1 MTSARFM
8 LVSVTVFTLLAAHSC
23 RLPSGIVEESNE
35 IVHSAESAIDRS
47 AETMQ
52 RFKESPALTQE
63 SQLSWLGIR
72 TPIRASDPPTAPL
85 PELQETIDM
94 QIVDQLSLE
103 EVGGL
108 LAAQTGITITVA
120 DDIRGTTLADMSWR
134 GTAAGALDYLVT
146 RLGFRWRVRD
156 GRVQIYYTDHQSW
169 TIYAPVVS
177 AQWQA
182 TVGLSGQVRGGSG
195 GSDLQAKDQVVIAM
209 DTADFWNQ
217 LEATITGL
225 LSPAGRSTLNRL
237 NGELNV
243 FDTPSALRRVDE
255 WVIGTNRELTA
266 QVLINVE
273 LYEIDRSADAIAGF
287 NFDGIFQEALGGG
300 NTAAIEFGSDDTGSL
315 VGLRLTPSAQNEI
328 DQSNLLLIL
337 REAAAGSQVA
347 KLTSTVLRGMNG
359 HPVPVFFGDET
370 SYLERRDVVNEEG
383 LTTVRLVPGKL
394 QDGIALNIL
403 PRILQGT
410 DRLSLNITLRTTR
423 IKGIS
428 RFPADAGPNDPV
440 IQLPDLESRSVLLPV
455 LLRSGETLFVA
466 GLDTSRTNDSSS
478 SGIFSRQSKAETRR
492 SSLVLMITPRIVRPP
507 LEIVRSSRRSR
518 LP

>member
-1 MTSARFM
+1 MTAARFM
-8 LVSVTVFTLLAAHSC
+8 LVSVTVLVLLAAHAC
-23 RLPSGIVEESNE
+23 RLPAGIVEESNQ
-35 IVHSAESAIDRS
+35 IVHSAESAIERA

-52 RFKESPALTQE
+52 GFRAAPDLTQE
-63 SQLSWLGIR
+63 SQKSWLGIR
-72 TPIRASDPPTAPL
+72 TPIRASEPPTAPL

-94 QIVDQLSLE
+94 QIVDQLTLE
-103 EVGGL
+103 EVGHL
-108 LAAQTGITITVA
+108 LAAQTGIPITVA
-120 DDIRGTTLADMSWR
+120 ADIRGTTLADMSWR
-134 GTAAGALDYLVT
+134 GTAAGALDYLAT

-156 GRVQIYYTDHQSW
+156 GRVQIYYTDYQAW

-182 TVGLSGQVRGGSG
+182 TVGLSGQARSSSG

-217 LEATITGL
+217 LEATIAGL

-237 NGELNV
+237 TGELNV
-243 FDTPSALRRVDE
+243 VDTPPALSRVDE

-266 QVLINVE
+266 QVLIHVE
-273 LYEIDRSADAIAGF
+273 LYEIDRDADAIAGF
-287 NFDGIFQEALGGG
+287 DFDGIFQEAIG
-300 NTAAIEFGSDDTGSL
+300 NRAVSVEFGSDDTGSL
-315 VGLRLTPSAQNEI
+315 VGLRLTRSENEPA
-328 DQSNLLLIL
+328 DTSNLSLIL
-337 REAAAGSQVA
+337 REAAAGSRVA

-383 LTTVRLVPGKL
+383 LTTVRLVPGTL
-394 QDGIALNIL
+394 QAGIALNIL
-403 PRILQGT
+403 PRILRDT
-410 DRLSLNITLRTTR
+410 DRLSLNITVRTTR

-440 IQLPDLESRSVLLPV
+440 VQLPDLESRSVLLPV

-478 SGIFSRQSKAETRR
+478 SGIFSRQSRAETRR
-492 SSLVLMITPRIVRPP
+492 SSLVLLITPRIVRQP
-507 LEIVRSSRRSR
+507 LEIARSR
-518 LP
+518 HRSHLP

>member
-1 MTSARFM
+1 MASARFM
-8 LVSVTVFTLLAAHSC
+8 LVSVTVFALLATHSC
-23 RLPSGIVEESNE
+23 RLPSGIVNESNE
-35 IVHSAESAIDRS
+35 IVRSAESAIERS

-52 RFKESPALTQE
+52 GSAALTQE
-63 SQLSWLGIR
+63 SQLSWPGIR

-85 PELQETIDM
+85 AELQKTIDM
-94 QIVDQLSLE
+94 QIVDQLPLA
-103 EVGGL
+103 EVGRL

-120 DDIRGTTLADMSWR
+120 DDIRETSLADMSWR
-134 GTAAGALDYLVT
+134 GTAAGALNYLTT
-146 RLGFRWRVRD
+146 RLGFQWRVRD

-169 TIYAPVVS
+169 TVYAPVVS

-217 LEATITGL
+217 LEATITAL
-225 LSPAGRSTLNRL
+225 LSPAGRSTLNRQT
-237 NGELNV
+237 GELNV
-243 FDTPSALRRVDE
+243 VDTPAALSRVDE

-266 QVLINVE
+266 QVLIHVE

-287 NFDGIFQEALGGG
+287 NFDGIFQEAIG
-300 NTAAIEFGSDDTGSL
+300 NRAVSVEFGSDDTGSL
-315 VGLRLTPSAQNEI
+315 VGLKLTRSENEPA
-328 DQSNLLLIL
+328 DTSNLSLIL

-359 HPVPVFFGDET
+359 HPIPVFFGDET
-370 SYLERRDVVNEEG
+370 SYLERRDVVNEDG

-403 PRILQGT
+403 PRILRDT
-410 DRLSLNITLRTTR
+410 DRLSLNITVRTTR

-478 SGIFSRQSKAETRR
+478 AGIFSRQSKAQTRR
-492 SSLVLMITPRIVRPP
+492 SSLVLLITPRIVRQP
-507 LEIVRSSRRSR
+507 LEIARSSRRSR

>member
-1 MTSARFM
+1 MNSTRFM
-8 LVSVTVFTLLAAHSC
+8 LLSVTVFALLAAHSC

-35 IVHSAESAIDRS
+35 IVQSAESAIDRS

-52 RFKESPALTQE
+52 RSKESAALTQE

-103 EVGGL
+103 EVGRL

-134 GTAAGALDYLVT
+134 GTAAGALDYLAT
-146 RLGFRWRVRD
+146 RLGFRWRVWD

-195 GSDLQAKDQVVIAM
+195 GSDLQAKDQVVISM

-217 LEATITGL
+217 LEATITAL

-237 NGELNV
+237 TGELNV
-243 FDTPSALRRVDE
+243 VDTPATLNRVDE

-273 LYEIDRSADAIAGF
+273 LYEIDRAADAIAGF
-287 NFDGIFQEALGGG
+287 NFDGIFQEALGSS
-300 NTAAIEFGSDDTGSL
+300 TAAVEFGSDDTGTL
-315 VGLRLTPSAQNEI
+315 VGLRLTPSQQNTI
-328 DQSNLLLIL
+328 DPSNLLLIL

-359 HPVPVFFGDET
+359 HPIPVFFGDET

-403 PRILQGT
+403 PRILPDT

-478 SGIFSRQSKAETRR
+478 SGILSRQSKAETRR
-492 SSLVLMITPRIVRPP
+492 SSLVMLITPRIVRLP
-507 LEIVRSSRRSR
+507 LEIARSSRRSR

>member
-1 MTSARFM
+1 M
-8 LVSVTVFTLLAAHSC
+8 LLSVTVFALLAAHSC

-35 IVHSAESAIDRS
+35 IVQSAESAIDRS

-52 RFKESPALTQE
+52 RSKESAALTQE

-103 EVGGL
+103 EVGRL

-134 GTAAGALDYLVT
+134 GTAAGALDYLAT

-195 GSDLQAKDQVVIAM
+195 GSDLQAKDQVVISM

-217 LEATITGL
+217 LEATITAL

-237 NGELNV
+237 TGELNV
-243 FDTPSALRRVDE
+243 VDTPATLNRVDE

-287 NFDGIFQEALGGG
+287 NFDGIFQEALGSS
-300 NTAAIEFGSDDTGSL
+300 TAAIEFGSDDTGTL
-315 VGLRLTPSAQNEI
+315 VGLRLTNTPQNPI
-328 DQSNLLLIL
+328 DSSSLLLIL

-403 PRILQGT
+403 PRILPDT

-478 SGIFSRQSKAETRR
+478 SGILSRQSKAETRR
-492 SSLVLMITPRIVRPP
+492 SSLVMLITPRIVRQP
-507 LEIVRSSRRSR
+507 LEIARSSRRSR

>member
-1 MTSARFM
+1 
-8 LVSVTVFTLLAAHSC
+8 
-23 RLPSGIVEESNE
+23 
-35 IVHSAESAIDRS
+35 
-47 AETMQ
+47 
-52 RFKESPALTQE
+52 
-63 SQLSWLGIR
+63 
-72 TPIRASDPPTAPL
+72 
-85 PELQETIDM
+85 M

-103 EVGGL
+103 EAASL

-120 DDIRGTTLADMSWR
+120 DDIRGTTLDDMSWH
-134 GTAAGALDYLVT
+134 GTAAGALDYLST

-182 TVGLSGQVRGGSG
+182 TVGLSGQVSGGGG
-195 GSDLQAKDQVVIAM
+195 GSDLQAKDQVVITM
-209 DTADFWNQ
+209 DTADFWPQ
-217 LEATITGL
+217 LETTIAGL
-225 LSPAGRSTLNRL
+225 LSPAGRSTLNRQT
-237 NGELNV
+237 GELNV
-243 FDTPSALRRVDE
+243 VDTPAALSRVDE

-273 LYEIDRSADAIAGF
+273 LYEIDRSADAITGF
-287 NFDGIFQEALGGG
+287 NFDGILQEALGSS
-300 NTAAIEFGSDDTGSL
+300 TATIEFGSDDTGSL
-315 VGLRLTPSAQNEI
+315 FGLRLTPSTEDEI
-328 DQSNLLLIL
+328 DRSDISLIL
-337 REAAAGSQVA
+337 RKAAAGSQVA

-359 HPVPVFFGDET
+359 HPIPVFFGDET
-370 SYLERRDVVNEEG
+370 SYLERRDVVHEEG

-403 PRILQGT
+403 PRILPDT
-410 DRLSLNITLRTTR
+410 DRLSLNITVRTTR

-440 IQLPDLESRSVLLPV
+440 IQLPDLESRSVLLPA

-478 SGIFSRQSKAETRR
+478 KGILTRQSQAESRR
-492 SSLVLMITPRIVRPP
+492 SSLVLLITPHIVRTP
-507 LEIVRSSRRSR
+507 LEIVHSSRRSR

>member
-8 LVSVTVFTLLAAHSC
+8 LLSVTVFALIATHSC
-23 RLPSGIVEESNE
+23 RLPFSIVEESNE

-52 RFKESPALTQE
+52 RFKESPTLTQE

-72 TPIRASDPPTAPL
+72 TPIRASDPPAPPP

-94 QIVDQLSLE
+94 QIVDQLTLE
-103 EVGGL
+103 EVGRL
-108 LAAQTGITITVA
+108 LAAQTGITITID
-120 DDIRGTTLADMSWR
+120 DDIRGTTLDDMSWR

-156 GRVQIYYTDHQSW
+156 GRVQIYYTDYQSW

-177 AQWQA
+177 SQWQA

-195 GSDLQAKDQVVIAM
+195 GSDLQAKDQVVISM

-217 LEATITGL
+217 LEATIAAL
-225 LSPAGRSTLNRL
+225 LSPAGRSTLNRQT
-237 NGELNV
+237 GELNV
-243 FDTPSALRRVDE
+243 VDTPAALSRVDE

-287 NFDGIFQEALGGG
+287 NFDGIFQEAIG
-300 NTAAIEFGSDDTGSL
+300 NRAVSVEFGSDDTGSL
-315 VGLRLTPSAQNEI
+315 VGLKLTRSENEPVDI
-328 DQSNLLLIL
+328 SNLSLIL

-359 HPVPVFFGDET
+359 HPIPVFFGDET

-403 PRILQGT
+403 PRILQDT

-492 SSLVLMITPRIVRPP
+492 SSLVLLITPRIVRPP
-507 LEIVRSSRRSR
+507 LEIARSSRRSR

>member
-1 MTSARFM
+1 M
-8 LVSVTVFTLLAAHSC
+8 LVSVTVLAMLAAHSC
-23 RLPSGIVEESNE
+23 RLPSWIVAESNE

-52 RFKESPALTQE
+52 GYRKSSALTQE
-63 SQLSWLGIR
+63 SPLSWPGIR
-72 TPIRASDPPTAPL
+72 TPIRTGEPPTAPL
-85 PELQETIDM
+85 AELKKTIDM

-103 EVGGL
+103 EVAHL

-120 DDIRGTTLADMSWR
+120 DDIRATTLDDMSWH
-134 GTAAGALDYLVT
+134 GTAAGALDSLST

-182 TVGLSGQVRGGSG
+182 TVGLSGQVSGGG
-195 GSDLQAKDQVVIAM
+195 GSDLQAKDQVVITM
-209 DTADFWNQ
+209 DTADFWPQ
-217 LEATITGL
+217 LETTISGL
-225 LSPAGRSTLNRL
+225 LSPAGRSTLNRQT
-237 NGELNV
+237 GELHV
-243 FDTPSALRRVDE
+243 VDTPAALSRVDE

-266 QVLINVE
+266 QVLIHVE
-273 LYEIDRSADAIAGF
+273 LYEIDRSADAITGF
-287 NFDGIFQEALGGG
+287 NFDGILQAALGSS
-300 NTAAIEFGSDDTGSL
+300 TATIEFGSDDTGSL
-315 VGLRLTPSAQNEI
+315 FGLRLTPSSEFELDHSDI
-328 DQSNLLLIL
+328 SLIL
-337 REAAAGSQVA
+337 RKAAAGSQVA

-359 HPVPVFFGDET
+359 HPIPVFFGDET
-370 SYLERRDVVNEEG
+370 SYLERRDVVHEEG

-403 PRILQGT
+403 PRILPDT
-410 DRLSLNITLRTTR
+410 DRLSLNITVRTTR

-440 IQLPDLESRSVLLPV
+440 IQLPDLESRSVLLPA

-478 SGIFSRQSKAETRR
+478 KGILSRQSQAESRR
-492 SSLVLMITPRIVRPP
+492 SSLVLLITPHIVRPP
-507 LEIVRSSRRSR
+507 LEIVRASRRS
-518 LP
+518 PPP

>member
-1 MTSARFM
+1 M
-8 LVSVTVFTLLAAHSC
+8 LVSVTVFTLLATHSC
-23 RLPSGIVEESNE
+23 RLPSGIVNESNE
-35 IVHSAESAIDRS
+35 IVRSAESAIARS
-47 AETMQ
+47 DEAMHG
-52 RFKESPALTQE
+52 PGALTQE
-63 SQLSWLGIR
+63 SQLSWPGIR

-103 EVGGL
+103 EVGRL

-134 GTAAGALDYLVT
+134 GTAAGALDYLAT

-156 GRVQIYYTDHQSW
+156 GRVQIYFTDHQSW

-195 GSDLQAKDQVVIAM
+195 GSDLQAKDQVVISM

-217 LEATITGL
+217 LEATITAL

-237 NGELNV
+237 SGELNV
-243 FDTPSALRRVDE
+243 VDTPAALSRVDE
-255 WVIGTNRELTA
+255 WAIGTNRELTA
-266 QVLINVE
+266 QVLIHVE

-287 NFDGIFQEALGGG
+287 NFDGIFQEAIG
-300 NTAAIEFGSDDTGSL
+300 NRAVSVEFGSDDTGSL
-315 VGLRLTPSAQNEI
+315 VGLKLTRSENEPA
-328 DQSNLLLIL
+328 DTSNLSLIL

-347 KLTSTVLRGMNG
+347 KLTSTVLRGLNG
-359 HPVPVFFGDET
+359 HPIPVFFGDET
-370 SYLERRDVVNEEG
+370 SYLERRDVVSEDG

-403 PRILQGT
+403 PRILRDT
-410 DRLSLNITLRTTR
+410 DRLSLNITVRTTR

-478 SGIFSRQSKAETRR
+478 RGIFSRQSKAETRR
-492 SSLVLMITPRIVRPP
+492 SSLVLLITPRIVRQP
-507 LEIVRSSRRSR
+507 LEIARSSHRSR

>member
-1 MTSARFM
+1 MASARFM
-8 LVSVTVFTLLAAHSC
+8 LVSVTVFTLLATHSC
-23 RLPSGIVEESNE
+23 RLPSSIVNESNE
-35 IVHSAESAIDRS
+35 IVRSAESAIARS
-47 AETMQ
+47 DEAMHGPGT
-52 RFKESPALTQE
+52 LTQE
-63 SQLSWLGIR
+63 SQLSWPGIR
-72 TPIRASDPPTAPL
+72 TPIRTSEPPTAPL
-85 PELQETIDM
+85 AELQKTLDM
-94 QIVDQLSLE
+94 QIVDQLPLE
-103 EVGGL
+103 EVGRL

-120 DDIRGTTLADMSWR
+120 DDIRGTSLADMSWR
-134 GTAAGALDYLVT
+134 GTAAGALNYLTT
-146 RLGFRWRVRD
+146 RLGFQWRVRD

-169 TIYAPVVS
+169 TVYAPVVS

-195 GSDLQAKDQVVIAM
+195 GSDLQAKDQVVISM

-217 LEATITGL
+217 LEATITAL
-225 LSPAGRSTLNRL
+225 LSPAGRSTLNRQT
-237 NGELNV
+237 GELNV
-243 FDTPSALRRVDE
+243 VDTPAALSRVDE

-266 QVLINVE
+266 QVLIHVE
-273 LYEIDRSADAIAGF
+273 LYEIDRAADAITGF
-287 NFDGIFQEALGGG
+287 NFDGIFQEAIG
-300 NTAAIEFGSDDTGSL
+300 NRAVSVEFGSDDTGSL
-315 VGLRLTPSAQNEI
+315 VGLKLTRSENEPA
-328 DQSNLLLIL
+328 DTSNLSLIL

-359 HPVPVFFGDET
+359 HPIPVFFGDET
-370 SYLERRDVVNEEG
+370 SYLERRDVVNEDG

-403 PRILQGT
+403 PRILRDT
-410 DRLSLNITLRTTR
+410 DRLSLNITVRTTR

-478 SGIFSRQSKAETRR
+478 AGIFSRQSKAQTRR
-492 SSLVLMITPRIVRPP
+492 SSLVLLITPRIVRQP
-507 LEIVRSSRRSR
+507 LEIARSSHRSR

>member
-1 MTSARFM
+1 MTNARFM
-8 LVSVTVFTLLAAHSC
+8 LVSVTVFTLLATHSC
-23 RLPSGIVEESNE
+23 RLPSGIVNESNE
-35 IVHSAESAIDRS
+35 IVRSAESAIARS
-47 AETMQ
+47 DEAMHGPGT
-52 RFKESPALTQE
+52 LTQE
-63 SQLSWLGIR
+63 SQLSWPGIR

-85 PELQETIDM
+85 PELQKTIDM
-94 QIVDQLSLE
+94 QIVDQLPLE
-103 EVGGL
+103 EVGRL
-108 LAAQTGITITVA
+108 LAAQTGITITVD

-134 GTAAGALDYLVT
+134 GTAAGALDYLAT

-195 GSDLQAKDQVVIAM
+195 GSDLQAKDQVVISM

-217 LEATITGL
+217 LEATITAL
-225 LSPAGRSTLNRL
+225 LSPAGRSTLNRQT
-237 NGELNV
+237 GELNV
-243 FDTPSALRRVDE
+243 VDTPAALSRVDE
-255 WVIGTNRELTA
+255 WVIGTNREMTA

-287 NFDGIFQEALGGG
+287 NFDGIFQEAIG
-300 NTAAIEFGSDDTGSL
+300 NRAVSVEFGSDDTGSL
-315 VGLRLTPSAQNEI
+315 VGLKLTRSENEPA
-328 DQSNLLLIL
+328 DTSNLSLIL

-359 HPVPVFFGDET
+359 HPIPVFFGDET
-370 SYLERRDVVNEEG
+370 SYLERRDVVNEDG

-403 PRILQGT
+403 PRILRDT
-410 DRLSLNITLRTTR
+410 DRLSLNITVRTTR

-478 SGIFSRQSKAETRR
+478 SGIFSRHSKAETRR
-492 SSLVLMITPRIVRPP
+492 SSLVLLITPRIVRQP
-507 LEIVRSSRRSR
+507 LEIARSSRRSR

>member
-1 MTSARFM
+1 M
-8 LVSVTVFTLLAAHSC
+8 LVSVTVLAVLAAHSC
-23 RLPSGIVEESNE
+23 RLPSWIVAESTE

-52 RFKESPALTQE
+52 EFQKSSALTQE
-63 SQLSWLGIR
+63 SQLSWPGIR
-72 TPIRASDPPTAPL
+72 TPIRASEPPTAPL
-85 PELQETIDM
+85 PELQKTIDM

-103 EVGGL
+103 EAGRLIAV
-108 LAAQTGITITVA
+108 QTGITITVA
-120 DDIRGTTLADMSWR
+120 DDIRGTTLADISWH
-134 GTAAGALDYLVT
+134 GAAAGALDYLAT

-182 TVGLSGQVRGGSG
+182 TVGLSGQVSGGGG
-195 GSDLQAKDQVVIAM
+195 GSDLQAKDQVVVTM
-209 DTADFWNQ
+209 DTADFWPQ
-217 LEATITGL
+217 LETTIAGL
-225 LSPAGRSTLNRL
+225 LSPAGRSTLNRQT
-237 NGELNV
+237 GELNV
-243 FDTPSALRRVDE
+243 VDTPAALSRVDE

-273 LYEIDRSADAIAGF
+273 LYEIDRSADAITGF
-287 NFDGIFQEALGGG
+287 NFDGILQEALGSS
-300 NTAAIEFGSDDTGSL
+300 TATIEFGSDDTGSL
-315 VGLRLTPSAQNEI
+315 FGLRLTPSSEDEI
-328 DQSNLLLIL
+328 DRSDISLIL
-337 REAAAGSQVA
+337 RKAAAGSQVA

-359 HPVPVFFGDET
+359 HPIPVFFGDET
-370 SYLERRDVVNEEG
+370 SYLERRDVVHEEG

-403 PRILQGT
+403 PRILPDT
-410 DRLSLNITLRTTR
+410 DRLSLNITVRTTR

-440 IQLPDLESRSVLLPV
+440 IQLPDLESRSVLLPA

-478 SGIFSRQSKAETRR
+478 SGILSNQSQAESRR
-492 SSLVLMITPRIVRPP
+492 SSLVLLITPHIVRTP
-507 LEIVRSSRRSR
+507 LEIVHSSRRSR